1 MRERLKE
8 LDIRITEL
16 ADYLH
21 LSRPTLYK
29 FIDMYEQ
36 GTTRGI
42 DRGVLDL
49 FKYIED
55 SPYIGKKNV
64 VSYIINNLSPDVA
77 IDESSLEKA
86 VKTFEKSKSYSRE
99 KADFIQVLIN
109 SQIFDELIP
118 YFNRCNKLLS
128 SDDLSEEDID
138 YLGNFLI
145 FRDRVENNYE
155 LLKKEKTRVKQILED

>member
-36 GTTRGI
+36 GNTRGI

-49 FKYIED
+49 FKYID
-55 SPYIGKKNV
+55 NSPYIGKKNV
-64 VSYIINNLSPDVA
+64 VSYIINNLSPDTAVT
-77 IDESSLEKA
+77 ESSLETA
-86 VKTFEKSKSYSRE
+86 VKTFEKSKSYSKD

-109 SQIFDELIP
+109 SQVFDGLIP
-118 YFNRCNKLLS
+118 YFNKCNELLS
-128 SDDLSEEDID
+128 GGKLSEEDVD

-145 FRDRVENNYE
+145 FRDRVENGYE
-155 LLKKEKTRVKQILED
+155 LLKKEKTKVKQILED